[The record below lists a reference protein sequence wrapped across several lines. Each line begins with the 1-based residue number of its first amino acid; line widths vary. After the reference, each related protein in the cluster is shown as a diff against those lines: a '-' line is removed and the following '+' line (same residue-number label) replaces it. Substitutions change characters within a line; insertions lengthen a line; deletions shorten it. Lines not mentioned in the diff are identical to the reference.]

1 MKKSYDKNI
10 QLRCISCGDTDFEFN
25 DDKTWI
31 KCNRCGKE
39 YQGGYDELVE
49 LNQENINQELEDT
62 KNEIAKDLKD
72 DISQMFRDA
81 LKGNKTIKFKG

>member
-72 DISQMFRDA
+72 DITQMFRDA
-81 LKGNKTIKFKG
+81 FKGNKNIKFKG